1 MADAHLDVDGVVV
14 EPAALTHSG
23 ARATA
28 LAARG
33 QFAAVVECRKSETTE
48 TVVLDVDVERPQ
60 TPVVDIRASER
71 VAAVFSLEADTL
83 PEALALRKDFPD
95 VPHLNLRDRELP
107 RSLCLYDQVWTEIKR
122 SWTGTGFIEHI
133 RRWLRLTAR
142 GELHGEDQPLEPLMF
157 SHGFDLVVPSGFGI
171 DDGPMALPARIGL
184 VGGMQGRVIVCWN
197 ARAAER
203 GGACSYVMYI
213 KTPPR
218 AHGVIRHMP
227 KTIADIAALVD
238 GDSFSLLAHTR
249 DALWAIP
256 EEIRRDPELRKK
268 VAPIFMLGLPKT
280 RRNGGQV
287 EVVETKAFISFDGIE
302 SVGVAVGAW
311 VVDGASLVPILGGE
325 NSADGSS
332 ASVVVANVVHEL
344 SPTQAAAYSGLAK
357 RDERRIVAIGIGA
370 LGSQVAMNLARS
382 GSGEWTLVD
391 DDAFMPHNAVR
402 HALKGGFVVGR
413 NKAECVAASMNSITP
428 SHEVA
433 RFLPANL
440 HKPGDYRDQLAE
452 AVEASDLILD
462 MSASVAVARELSDED
477 RATRAVSFFLAPS
490 GHDLVM
496 LAEDSERRL
505 RLDDLEMLYYKAVAT
520 KPELEGHLE
529 VDGSTMR
536 YGASCR
542 DVSVLMSQTTVGTFA
557 GIGTAAVQQT
567 REDTGAAIRVWRMHP
582 RTLSF
587 SAIDIELDD
596 FEEVRQH
603 GWRVRV
609 SRGLFG
615 DVLARREERLPNE
628 TGGILIGGV
637 DHARR
642 CVHIVHALGSP
653 PDSEEWPTMYI
664 RGVKGLE
671 AECRRVVTA
680 TDGNLNY
687 LGEWH
692 SHPPGASTKPSPD
705 DAKVFNWICELAAA
719 EERPAIMLIVSENEA
734 RLFVGEFEP
743 PIEPICLPS

>member
-1 MADAHLDVDGVVV
+1 MADTYLDVDGVVV
-14 EPAALTHSG
+14 EPVALTHSG

-33 QFAAVVECRKSETTE
+33 QFAAMVECRKSETTE

-60 TPVVDIRASER
+60 TPVNDIRASER

-83 PEALALRKDFPD
+83 PEALALREDFPD

-107 RSLCLYDQVWTEIKR
+107 RSLCLYDQVWTELKR
-122 SWTGTGFIEHI
+122 SWTGAGFIERI
-133 RRWLRLTAR
+133 RWWLRLTAR

-157 SHGFDLVVPSGFGI
+157 SHGFDLVVPSGFGT
-171 DDGPMALPARIGL
+171 DDGRMALPARIGL
-184 VGGMQGRVIVCWN
+184 VGGMQGWVIVCWN
-197 ARAAER
+197 AKAAEL
-203 GGACSYVMYI
+203 GGARSYVMYI
-213 KTPPR
+213 ETPPR
-218 AHGVIRHMP
+218 AHGVIRHTP
-227 KTIADIAALVD
+227 KTIADIVALVD
-238 GDSFSLLAHTR
+238 DDRFSLLAHIR
-249 DALWAIP
+249 EALWAIP
-256 EEIRRDPELRKK
+256 EEIRKDPELRKK
-268 VAPIFMLGLPKT
+268 VAPVFVLGLPKT
-280 RRNGGQV
+280 RRDSGQV
-287 EVVETKAFISFDGIE
+287 EAVETKAFISFDGIE

-311 VVDGASLVPILGGE
+311 AVDGVSLAPILGGD
-325 NSADGSS
+325 NSSDGSS

-344 SPTQAAAYSGLAK
+344 SPSQAAAYSGLAQ

-402 HALKGGFVVGR
+402 HALEGGFVVGR
-413 NKAECVAASMNSITP
+413 NKAECVAAYMNSITP
-428 SHEVA
+428 SDEMA
-433 RFLPANL
+433 RFLPVNY
-440 HKPGDYRDQLAE
+440 HKPGDHRNQLAE
-452 AVEASDLILD
+452 VIEASDLILD

-477 RATRAVSFFLAPS
+477 RGSRAVSLFLAPS
-490 GHDLVM
+490 GQDLVM
-496 LAEDSERRL
+496 LAEDSGRRL
-505 RLDDLEMLYYKAVAT
+505 RLGDLEVLYYKAVVT
-520 KPELEGHLE
+520 KPELEGHLR

-542 DVSVLMSQTTVGTFA
+542 DVSVLMSQTTVGTLA
-557 GIGTAAVQQT
+557 GIGAAAVQQT

-582 RTLSF
+582 QTMSV
-587 SAIDIELDD
+587 SALDVELDD
-596 FEEVRQH
+596 FEEVSQH

-609 SRGLFG
+609 SRGLFA

-642 CVHIVHALGSP
+642 CVHIVQALGSP

-671 AECRRVVTA
+671 AERKRVVTA

-692 SHPPGASTKPSPD
+692 SHPRGASTRPSVD
-705 DAKVFNWICELAAA
+705 DAKVFDWICELAAD
-719 EERPAIMLIVSENEA
+719 EDRPAIMLIIGEKEVRIFIA
-734 RLFVGEFEP
+734 EFEP
-743 PIEPICLPS
+743 STEPICLLS